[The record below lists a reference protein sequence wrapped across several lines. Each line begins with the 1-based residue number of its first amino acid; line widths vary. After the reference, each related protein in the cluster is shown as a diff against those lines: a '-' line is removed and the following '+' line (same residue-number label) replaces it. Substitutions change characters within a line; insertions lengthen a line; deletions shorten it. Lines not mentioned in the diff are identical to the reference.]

1 MWELL
6 SDELQSPA
14 GRMQQ
19 VTSAEALGTL
29 LGPRERRALAALVA
43 PARLFRS
50 GQILAH
56 MPYVFVR

>member
-1 MWELL
+1 VL
-6 SDELQSPA
+6 SDELSSPV
-14 GRMQQ
+14 GRMQER
-19 VTSAEALGTL
+19 TAAEALVTL

-43 PARLFRS
+43 PARIFRS